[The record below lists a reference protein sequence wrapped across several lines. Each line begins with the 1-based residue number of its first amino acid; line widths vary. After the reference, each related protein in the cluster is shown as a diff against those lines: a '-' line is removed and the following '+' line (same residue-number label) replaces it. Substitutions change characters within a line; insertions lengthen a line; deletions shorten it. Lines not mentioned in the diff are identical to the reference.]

1 MEVDDVTNL
10 LNQWARGDRQALN
23 ALLPSVYAE
32 LRRLAQS
39 YLRRERS
46 DHTLQPTA
54 LINESIARLLGGKRP
69 EEWESRAQ
77 LIGIMARTMREILVD
92 AARRH
97 NAAKRPNPRDQVDFE
112 GIEIAKEESSLLGVD
127 DALKRLNEVH
137 PRQARVVELK
147 YFGGLSLNEIADV
160 MNSSEAT
167 VTRDWRLARAW
178 LRRDIEFRPD

>member
-1 MEVDDVTNL
+1 VEFGEVTNL
-10 LNQWARGDRQALN
+10 LNQWAQGDRQALN
-23 ALLPSVYAE
+23 ALLPSVYSE

-39 YLRRERS
+39 YVRRERS

-69 EEWESRAQ
+69 EQWESRAQ

-97 NAAKRPNPRDQVDFE
+97 NAAKRPNPMDRVDFDAVE
-112 GIEIAKEESSLLGVD
+112 LVIEDGSLLGVD
-127 DALKRLNEVH
+127 EALKRLSEIH

-147 YFGGLSLNEIADV
+147 YFGGLSLDEIADL
-160 MNSSEAT
+160 MHSSEAT

-178 LRRDIEFRPD
+178 LRRDMAP